1 MLNGEMGSL
10 MTLRTAKTAVSKI
23 TISLA
28 SVLAALAALC
38 IAGAAAHP
46 HNDGSGAGHD
56 HNSDWVH
63 ENGIGPDPD
72 NDTNPATVTGAIS
85 IVGDAALA
93 ADDPPYA
100 VVTFEPPPGGHGDI
114 IRDAYKDDPGVS
126 FGPGVTR
133 QICKGQDFFKFDSKC
148 TYAAAPSGKY
158 AAVYYSYLNEPLEIY
173 FERPVCV
180 VTMAIYPTGG
190 KEGEPFEF
198 TIEGWTETEEKLPSA
213 VAEFEWTKNTVR
225 WRHMAG
231 AYFLEEP
238 ATKIAISMKSKD
250 AAESKKILRY
260 LIDDLAFVET
270 DCEAALAEI
279 ALAAGDTLEDDDGV
293 LTNAEAN
300 DETEA
305 EDETEAAETS
315 AEE

>member
-1 MLNGEMGSL
+1 MN
-10 MTLRTAKTAVSKI
+10 LRRAQIRSSAAYSF
-23 TISLA
+23 
-28 SVLAALAALC
+28 AALAAFW
-38 IAGAAAHP
+38 ASGAIAHP
-46 HNDGSGAGHD
+46 HNDGSDANHD
-56 HNSDWVH
+56 HNSGWVH

-100 VVTFEPPPGGHGDI
+100 VVTFEPPPGGHGDV
-114 IRDAYKDDPGVS
+114 IREAYKDDPGVS

-158 AAVYYSYLNEPLEIY
+158 AAVYYSYLNEPLAIY

-198 TIEGWTETEEKLPSA
+198 TIEGWTATGEKLPNA

-231 AYFLEEP
+231 AYFLDEP

-250 AAESKKILRY
+250 ARESKKILRY

-279 ALAAGDTLEDDDGV
+279 AGAAGDTLEDGDGV
-293 LTNAEAN
+293 VTNAGEEEA
-300 DETEA
+300 ETE
-305 EDETEAAETS
+305 DAAEMS

>member
-1 MLNGEMGSL
+1 MFNGGSGVFMNL
-10 MTLRTAKTAVSKI
+10 QRAQIRSTAAY
-23 TISLA
+23 SLA
-28 SVLAALAALC
+28 ACAALWA
-38 IAGAAAHP
+38 AGAAAHP
-46 HNDGSGAGHD
+46 HNDGSDSSHD
-56 HNSDWVH
+56 HNSGWVH

-72 NDTNPATVTGAIS
+72 NDTNPATITGAIS

-100 VVTFEPPPGGHGDI
+100 VITFEPPPGGHGDV
-114 IRDAYKDDPGVS
+114 IRNAYKNDPGVS

-133 QICKGQDFFKFDSKC
+133 QVCDGQDFFQFNSQC
-148 TYAAAPSGKY
+148 TYAAAPSGKF

-198 TIEGWTETEEKLPSA
+198 TIEGWTETEQKLPS
-213 VAEFEWTKNTVR
+213 VTAEFEWTKDTVR

-231 AYFLEEP
+231 AYFLDQP
-238 ATKIAISMKSKD
+238 AAKIAISMKSKD
-250 AAESKKILRY
+250 PLEAKKILRY

-270 DCEAALAEI
+270 DCEATLAEI
-279 ALAAGDTLEDDDGV
+279 ARAAGDTLDDDDGV
-293 LTNAEAN
+293 LTNA
-300 DETEA
+300 DA
-305 EDETEAAETS
+305 EDEDAAEAAGTS
-315 AEE
+315 AEEE